1 MRVLN
6 AIQKMKKLTRLL
18 SLASIMM
25 PMTLSA
31 QDAYTW
37 DFESEDQLNEWTIVD
52 KDGDGFNWQYFS
64 NEGRETGRMT
74 PHGGEG
80 LVFSASYDNNT
91 SSALTPDN
99 WLISPEV
106 NLGGVLSLW
115 ACGQDSNGYDAEVFG
130 VYVCVGNST
139 NPDDFVQVGADITTT
154 HDMDKYSFDLST
166 YTGLKGRF
174 AIRHYNITDMFELN
188 IDDVCL
194 NLNEIFIPPLP
205 DPTLPTNITV
215 TPAATTAQVTWDG
228 AEGDSWNIRYK
239 EYNPNAFL
247 WDFTYDNYE
256 SQLEGW
262 DAEDKDG
269 DGYSWGLA
277 YEGYDPT
284 GQTANDVNVCFYSY
298 SWDNSGVLYPD
309 NWLYTPELILG
320 GTFKFYAMNDQYP
333 DVLGVYVVTEDG
345 EYQIGEDFAPSAN
358 DWTEYTFDTSAYNGK
373 VGKIAI
379 VHHNCSDE
387 YRVYVD
393 YITYEPAGYAPPVQM
408 EIDGLTEPSFT
419 IPGLKPGTE
428 YVVEVQAY
436 NDKGKT
442 KWTPVTHFTT
452 TNNTIATSLNQVTSD
467 KSQVTSEEWYTIDGR
482 KLNGKPAA
490 KGIYIQNGKKTG
502 VK

>member
-1 MRVLN
+1 M
-6 AIQKMKKLTRLL
+6 LL

-31 QDAYTW
+31 QEITW
-37 DFESEDQLNEWTIVD
+37 DFESEDQFNEWTTVD
-52 KDGDGFNWQYFS
+52 YDGDDFFWEYFS
-64 NEGRETGRMT
+64 NEGLSTGRMT
-74 PHGGEG
+74 AHGGEG
-80 LVFSASYDNNT
+80 LAFSASYDNET
-91 SSALTPDN
+91 LTALTPDN

-106 NLGGVLSLW
+106 TLGGVLSLW
-115 ACGQDSNGYDAEVFG
+115 ACGQDASYCNEVFG
-130 VYVCVGNST
+130 VFVCVGNST
-139 NPDDFVQVGADITTT
+139 NPDDFIQVGTDITTT

-194 NLNEIFIPPLP
+194 NLNEIFIPTIQK
-205 DPTLPTNITV
+205 PTLPTNITV

-277 YEGYDPT
+277 YGGYDPT
-284 GQTANDVNVCFYSY
+284 GQLADNDNVCFYSESY
-298 SWDNSGVLYPD
+298 SGGALDPD
-309 NWLYTPELILG
+309 NWLITPELTLG
-320 GTFKFYAMNDQYP
+320 GTFKFWAMNLSGNYP
-333 DVLGVYVVTEDG
+333 DNLGVYVMMDEEG
-345 EYQIGEDFAPSAN
+345 EEIYQLDEDFTPPE
-358 DWTEYTFDTSAYNGK
+358 DWTEYSFDTSEYEGQVGRIVIRHYN
-373 VGKIAI
+373 
-379 VHHNCSDE
+379 SYDQ

-393 YITYEPAGYAPPVQM
+393 YLSYEPAGYAPPVQM

-419 IPGLKPGTE
+419 IPGLKPGTD
-428 YVVEVQAY
+428 YIVEVQAY
-436 NDKGKT
+436 NDRGET
-442 KWTPVTHFTT
+442 EWIPIYFTT
-452 TNNTIATSLNQVTSD
+452 TNNGITTGIKAVGNSNAD
-467 KSQVTSEEWYTIDGR
+467 NRIYN
-482 KLNGKPAA
+482 LNGQQVKSIE
-490 KGIYIQNGKKTG
+490 KGIYISNGKK
-502 VK
+502 VIKK